1 MREYERFR
9 QVLIVGVG
17 LIGGSLGLALKKK
30 GFPGRIIGVDE
41 PHVLEKALRR
51 HAVDDP
57 FPTDRLAEA
66 AADADLVVLCTPI
79 AEILSLLQTIGGYL
93 KTGALVT
100 DVGSI
105 KRKIVETANIHMP
118 AQCDFIG
125 GHPMAGA
132 EVRGIDGADPFLFE
146 NAAWVLTPGRPV
158 EEGKRRALGE
168 LLELIG
174 AKVLLLQPR
183 LHDEIAA
190 AVSHLPQMAAVALM
204 NLVASRQKE
213 SPFFLK
219 MAAGG
224 FRDMTRIASSPFGIW
239 RDICSANADQIESFI
254 DAYIEELRHVKTILH
269 DPKAMEKYFNQ
280 AAGNRLSIPTD
291 TKGFLKPQY
300 EISVA
305 VEDKPG
311 VLAKVAAILAEHQ
324 INIKDIEVLKIRED
338 EGGTFRVAF
347 GERADQERALE
358 LLAAA
363 GFECRKRG

>member
-1 MREYERFR
+1 MADYNRF
-9 QVLIVGVG
+9 QNVLIIGVG
-17 LIGGSLGLALKKK
+17 LVGGSLGMALKKK
-30 GFPGRIIGVDE
+30 GFTGRIAGMDE
-41 PHVLEKALRR
+41 PFILEKAKLRNALDDLYAYEKMAD
-51 HAVDDP
+51 AV
-57 FPTDRLAEA
+57 
-66 AADADLVVLCTPI
+66 ADADLIFLCTPI
-79 AEILSLLQTIGGYL
+79 QSILTLLQKVGSFV
-93 KTGALVT
+93 KSGALIT

-105 KRKIVETANIHMP
+105 KRKIVETANIHIP
-118 AQCDFIG
+118 SHCDFIG
-125 GHPMAGA
+125 GHPMAGS
-132 EVRGIDGADPFLFE
+132 EVRGIEGADPFLFE
-146 NAAWVLTPGRPV
+146 NATWVLTPSRPV
-158 EEGKRRALGE
+158 DEVKRKAFGE

-204 NLVASRQKE
+204 NMAAGRHQE
-213 SPFFLK
+213 SPYFLK

-239 RDICSANADQIESFI
+239 RDICETNADMISTFI
-254 DAYIEELRHVKTILH
+254 DAYIEELRHVKSLLT
-269 DPKAMEKYFNQ
+269 DSKEMERYFGR

-300 EISVA
+300 EVSVA

-311 VLAKVAAILAEHQ
+311 VLASLATLLADVQ

-338 EGGTFRVAF
+338 EGGTFRLAF
-347 GERADQERALE
+347 GERSDQVRAIEMLSS
-358 LLAAA
+358 A

>member
-1 MREYERFR
+1 MTDYDRF
-9 QVLIVGVG
+9 QKVLIVGVG

-30 GFPGRIIGVDE
+30 GFTGRIAGMDE
-41 PHVLEKALRR
+41 PFILEKAKLRN
-51 HAVDDP
+51 AIDD
-57 FPTDRLAEA
+57 LYSQENL
-66 AADADLVVLCTPI
+66 ADAVSEADLIFLCTPI
-79 AEILSLLQTIGGYL
+79 HSIIGMLQEMGAFV
-93 KTGALVT
+93 KPGALVT
-100 DVGSI
+100 DAGSI
-105 KRKIVETANIHMP
+105 KRKIIETANIHMP
-118 AQCDFIG
+118 AHCDFIG
-125 GHPMAGA
+125 GHPMAGS

-146 NAAWVLTPGRPV
+146 NATWVLTPSRPV
-158 EEGKRRALGE
+158 DEIKRKAFGE

-204 NLVASRQKE
+204 NMAAQRNSE
-213 SPFFLK
+213 SSHFLK

-239 RDICSANADQIESFI
+239 RDICDTNADMISSFL
-254 DAYIEELRHVKTILH
+254 DDYIEELRHIKSILT
-269 DPKAMEKYFNQ
+269 DSNEMERYFSR

-300 EISVA
+300 ELSVA

-311 VLAKVAAILAEHQ
+311 VLAELASILAVAQ
-324 INIKDIEVLKIRED
+324 INIKDVEVLKIRED
-338 EGGTFRVAF
+338 EGGTFRLAF
-347 GERADQERALE
+347 GERSDQEQAIE
-358 LLAAA
+358 LLSSA

>member
-1 MREYERFR
+1 MEELQFKRAA
-9 QVLIVGVG
+9 IVGVG
-17 LIGGSLGLALKKK
+17 LIGGSLALALKKK
-30 GFPGRIIGVDE
+30 GYKGTIIGIDE

-51 HAVDDP
+51 KAIDEPYPSDE
-57 FPTDRLAEA
+57 LLKGLS
-66 AADADLVVLCTPI
+66 DADLVFLCTPI
-79 AEILSLLQTIGGYL
+79 SRIILLLQTIGNSL
-93 KTGALVT
+93 KPGALVT

-105 KRKIVETANIHMP
+105 KRKIVETANLYMP
-118 AQCDFIG
+118 AHCDFIG

-146 NAAWVLTPGRPV
+146 NAAWVLTPGKPV
-158 EEGKRRALGE
+158 DEKKRRAFGD
-168 LLELIG
+168 LLESIG

-204 NLVASRQKE
+204 NMAAGYNEQ

-224 FRDMTRIASSPFGIW
+224 FRDMTRVASSPFGIW
-239 RDICSANADQIESFI
+239 KDICSANADMIEHFI
-254 DAYIEELRHVKTILH
+254 DAYIQELQKVKSILH
-269 DPKAMEKYFNQ
+269 DSHEMELYFNR
-280 AAGNRLSIPTD
+280 AARSRLAIPTD

-311 VLAKVAAILAEHQ
+311 VLAALANILAAEA

-338 EGGTFRVAF
+338 EGGTFRLAF
-347 GERADQERALE
+347 GEQADQERAIE
-358 LLAAA
+358 LLTAA
-363 GFECRKRG
+363 GYECRKRG